1 MFRAKS
7 AEFVRFERREGTLQG
22 VERNALANAGERQM
36 RRVLAIFLRDAD
48 RMRRV
53 FGGVRQRFESGTRVD
68 AGPQDAGMTMVG
80 EPADAANGDFDG
92 AGAGG
97 GRQCSLHFV
106 ELLFRPFPNE
116 LGSDV
121 EIVDSGPADSGE
133 RLQLREQRFQILA
146 DSRGNIDGGEQSHRE
161 LFSLRE
167 GVVILIAQVL
177 FMRKLLVIAGVCA
190 FSLWAADFWTSKP
203 FTDWDQKEVQKIIDN
218 SPWAKQFNIVVS
230 GGGGGS
236 SSGGRRE
243 KGGGSMGETD
253 SGGGGGGGNPGG
265 SRYPSAQSDTG
276 GATSISYL
284 IRWQSAL
291 PIKQAMVK
299 AKYGAEAA
307 TAP

>member
-1 MFRAKS
+1 
-7 AEFVRFERREGTLQG
+7 
-22 VERNALANAGERQM
+22 
-36 RRVLAIFLRDAD
+36 
-48 RMRRV
+48 
-53 FGGVRQRFESGTRVD
+53 
-68 AGPQDAGMTMVG
+68 
-80 EPADAANGDFDG
+80 
-92 AGAGG
+92 
-97 GRQCSLHFV
+97 
-106 ELLFRPFPNE
+106 
-116 LGSDV
+116 
-121 EIVDSGPADSGE
+121 
-133 RLQLREQRFQILA
+133 
-146 DSRGNIDGGEQSHRE
+146 
-161 LFSLRE
+161 
-167 GVVILIAQVL
+167 
-177 FMRKLLVIAGVCA
+177 MRKLLVIAGVCA

-307 TAP
+307 TAPDARKILDADEPAYVIVVSGLNRGLVRGDADEVKQRFMGSAELVIKGKEPIKAADFRFTGERIVDLVFAFPKTNPITIDDKEVEFDCKIGTTNLRQKFNLKQMMFNGKLEL